1 MKLRRTFTLLLC
13 TALLIAAVGL
23 SGCFRSLPNEATGTA
38 PAESQSY
45 SMPTAPDMPTVSLP
59 TAPAV
64 TTEIPTVTLP
74 PVSEIPT
81 VPTTVPPVT
90 VPPTLPPAS
99 EVPTTAA
106 PQPMPE
112 TWTKAQIVQF
122 VTNAVNLTKSYTGPL
137 TVDQQQKFT
146 FNIETISP
154 NIPLVKNFAQ
164 SVIDGVLKGSQE
176 TLTFNG
182 GYATTSEGETIP
194 ILLPKRQAFVLPE
207 AGVASAAAHQSGSN
221 VIVDLTLVPE
231 YGTLSSFPPYNSGSI
246 GYLNADSLD
255 ISLFTIEKFDVS
267 YSGSTIRFVIGANGY
282 VLSADYNTP
291 VVIDAS
297 GKVAL
302 VSGGFKSSGAST
314 ESWVLH
320 W

>member
-23 SGCFRSLPNEATGTA
+23 SGCFRSLPNEATGSA

-45 SMPTAPDMPTVSLP
+45 SMPTAPEMPTVSLP
-59 TAPAV
+59 TAPTV

-90 VPPTLPPAS
+90 VPPTLPPVS

-106 PQPMPE
+106 PLPTPE
-112 TWTKAQIVQF
+112 TWTEAQIVQF
-122 VTNAVNLTKSYTGPL
+122 VTNAVNLTKAYTGPL

-207 AGVASAAAHQSGSN
+207 AGVAIEVVGFEHDMAKRYAEADACVSRAGASSCFELALAGLPA
-221 VIVDLTLVPE
+221 ILVPLP
-231 YGTLSSFPPYNSGSI
+231 GLARDHQTR
-246 GYLNADSLD
+246 NADMMVLRGAAVD
-255 ISLFTIEKFDVS
+255 FKQQDLLEGEKWKPLQRGIN
-267 YSGSTIRFVIGANGY
+267 YLYIG
-282 VLSADYNTP
+282 
-291 VVIDAS
+291 
-297 GKVAL
+297 
-302 VSGGFKSSGAST
+302 
-314 ESWVLH
+314 
-320 W
+320 